1 VSQQSFRELGVT
13 ARVAEALA
21 ARSIH
26 EPFPIQE
33 LVLPDALAGL
43 DVLAKSPTGSGKTL
57 AFALPI
63 VARTGSTDARPS
75 ALILVPTRELAGQ
88 VTADFEWLAPCD
100 DLSVASV
107 YGGVPIRAQARA
119 AKRANIIVATPG
131 RLQDLS
137 ERRLVDLSR
146 VRILVLDEAD
156 RMLDMG
162 FQPQVD
168 RIVRQLPRNRQTM
181 FFSATLDGEVGKFA
195 RTYTNSPSR
204 FETQPSLTDPGD
216 IDHRFIP
223 VTAQTKLETLLDH
236 ITATDGL
243 TLVFTRTKRGA
254 SRLAQRL
261 AQHKVSAVA
270 MHGDMSQYERERAL
284 ARFERG
290 TVTTLVATNVAARGL
305 DVDGITQVI
314 NFDPPDE
321 DKDYVH
327 RTGRTGRAGRSG
339 TAITLVLPDQQAETS
354 RVARR
359 LGHGERFAQAGLKS
373 ARSKLLYTSRNR
385 RRSKW

>member
-1 VSQQSFRELGVT
+1 MSQQSFRELGVS
-13 ARVAEALA
+13 ASVVDALA

-63 VARTGSTDARPS
+63 VARTASTDSRPS

-88 VTADFEWLAPCD
+88 VTAELKSLAGCN

-107 YGGVPIRAQARA
+107 YGGVPIGAQAKA
-119 AKRANIIVATPG
+119 AKRAHIIVATPG
-131 RLQDLS
+131 RLQDLAD
-137 ERRLVDLSR
+137 RRLVDLSR

-181 FFSATLDGEVGKFA
+181 FFSATLDGEVGRLA
-195 RTYTNSPSR
+195 HSYTTSPSR
-204 FETQPSLTDPGD
+204 FETEPVSADRSE
-216 IDHRFIP
+216 IDHRFVP
-223 VTAQTKLETLLDH
+223 VTAETKLETLVDH
-236 ITATDGL
+236 ITSTDGL

-254 SRLAQRL
+254 GRLVQKLAQR
-261 AQHKVSAVA
+261 KVPAIA
-270 MHGDMSQYERERAL
+270 MHGDMSQRERERAL
-284 ARFERG
+284 GRFESG
-290 TVTTLVATNVAARGL
+290 KVTTLVATNVAARGL
-305 DVDGITQVI
+305 DVDGVTQVI

-339 TAITLVLPDQQAETS
+339 TAVTFVLPDQQAETS
-354 RVARR
+354 RAARR
-359 LGHGERFAQAGLKS
+359 LGHADQFAEAGLQS
-373 ARSKLLYTSRNR
+373 ARPKLLYTSRNR